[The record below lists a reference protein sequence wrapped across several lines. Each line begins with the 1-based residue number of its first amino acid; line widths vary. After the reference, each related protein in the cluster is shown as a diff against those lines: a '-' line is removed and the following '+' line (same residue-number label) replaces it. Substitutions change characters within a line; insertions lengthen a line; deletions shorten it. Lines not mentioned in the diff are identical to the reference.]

1 MGFFSHERS
10 YLGVD
15 IGTSGIKVVQLRN
28 NGGQATL
35 ETYGYVDIAVD
46 LSRTTSPETKARV
59 ANALI
64 KIQQTARLTSHKAV
78 AALPTFSVFNSII
91 NLPTMNLKDVPQ
103 AVKWEAKKY
112 VPLPLEE
119 MVLDWK
125 ILETKSQLLQLDQ
138 PKVKEPLFNKLKK
151 TSGGPNLPAAPKNLN
166 VLVTAAPKNLVN
178 RYIDVFKAANLELL
192 SLETEAFALA
202 RSLLGGEKNAVLIVD
217 IGSLNTDLCVIE
229 KGVFILNR
237 SLDVGG
243 AAITQAIAQS
253 LNITEDRAEQFK
265 RDVGL
270 SFSGSESK
278 GVPKVIE
285 TTINPIINE
294 IKYVLDLYQNQ
305 GRLKV
310 EKIVLAGGSAFLPN
324 LVSYLNELFN
334 LPVIIG
340 DPWHKVS
347 YPQDLKLILDE
358 IGSRFAVSIGLA
370 LRDIH

>member
-1 MGFFSHERS
+1 MWYNLTTYLLSGHYLLVIFFMGLFSHEHS

-15 IGTSGIKVVQLRN
+15 IGTSGVKVVQLRN
-28 NGGQATL
+28 NGGQANL
-35 ETYGYVDIAVD
+35 ETYGYVDMSVD
-46 LSRTTSPETKARV
+46 LSRTTSPEIKAKV
-59 ANALI
+59 VSALT

-91 NLPTMNLKDVPQ
+91 NLPAMNLKDVPQ

-119 MVLDWK
+119 MILDWK
-125 ILETKSQLLQLDQ
+125 ILETKSQLLQLEGAST
-138 PKVKEPLFNKLKK
+138 KSSFFGKSKEVSTAAK
-151 TSGGPNLPAAPKNLN
+151 PAAPNNLN

-178 RYIDVFKAANLELL
+178 RYIEVFKAAHLELL

-237 SLDVGG
+237 SLDIGG
-243 AAITQAIAQS
+243 SAITQAIAQS
-253 LNITEDRAEQFK
+253 LNITVD
-265 RDVGL
+265 
-270 SFSGSESK
+270 
-278 GVPKVIE
+278 P
-285 TTINPIINE
+285 
-294 IKYVLDLYQNQ
+294 
-305 GRLKV
+305 
-310 EKIVLAGGSAFLPN
+310 GGSAFLPN
-324 LVSYLNELFN
+324 LVNYLNELFN
-334 LPVIIG
+334 IPVIIG
-340 DPWHKVS
+340 NPWHKVA
-347 YPQDLKLILDE
+347 YQEELKFVLEE